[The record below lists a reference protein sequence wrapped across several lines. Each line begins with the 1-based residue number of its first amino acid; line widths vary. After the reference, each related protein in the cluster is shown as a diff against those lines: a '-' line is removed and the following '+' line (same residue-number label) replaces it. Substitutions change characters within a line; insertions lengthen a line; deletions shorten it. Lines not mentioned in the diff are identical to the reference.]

1 MKKLLTL
8 ILCASGSYI
17 FGQTTQQIA
26 PRKEGPSI
34 RLHVYTTYA
43 FDDNVDSYYSTT
55 SYFEGKIKGGFEY
68 GGGLE
73 YMLHPAYGIEFTYLR
88 LDSKAPITYYDNGT
102 RFAEFDLAS
111 NYLLLG
117 ANRYLVINP
126 KLEPYAGLQAGMVIF
141 NVENPETGNTG
152 SAVKFSWALRAGL
165 NIWVTEKIGIKMQ
178 AGLLSA
184 VQSVGGG
191 LYFGT
196 GGAGAGVTGYSTF
209 YQWNLGGG
217 LVFNLAGR

>member
-1 MKKLLTL
+1 MKKIL
-8 ILCASGSYI
+8 IIFLCTTGS
-17 FGQTTQQIA
+17 FVFAQEAQQIA
-26 PRKEGPSI
+26 TQRGPSI

-55 SYFEGKIKGGFEY
+55 SFFEGKIKGGFEY

-102 RFAEFDLAS
+102 QFAEFDLAS

-117 ANRYLVINP
+117 ANRYLVIHP

-141 NVENPETGNTG
+141 NVENPETGNSG

-217 LVFNLAGR
+217 LVFNLGGQ

>member
-8 ILCASGSYI
+8 ILCAPEVM
-17 FGQTTQQIA
+17 FLHKA
-26 PRKEGPSI
+26 PANCNSQGPSF

-55 SYFEGKIKGGFEY
+55 SFFEGKIKGGFEY

-102 RFAEFDLAS
+102 QFAEFDLAS

-141 NVENPETGNTG
+141 NVENPETGN
-152 SAVKFSWALRAGL
+152 SDNAVKFSWALRAGL

-217 LVFNLAGR
+217 LVFNLGGR